1 MWSSKEG
8 CAQNGIAVPLLI
20 LRQWPEFSWAPFLFC
35 GPQLSASASSPKRI
49 AGFIGFGR
57 IAQATLARLVPFGFK
72 DALYHSNPSSK
83 TNAERDQTLKAKCG
97 LSSLSRVS
105 LDDLAAQSDVLFV
118 LAPGGAGTENIVNE
132 AFLFKMKKT
141 AVLVNASRGSLVDSN
156 ALAKA
161 LRENW
166 IWGAGLDVVAGEPG
180 IGKDHP
186 LVQEPK

>member
-1 MWSSKEG
+1 M
-8 CAQNGIAVPLLI
+8 LY
-20 LRQWPEFSWAPFLFC
+20 QWPDFSWAPFLFC
-35 GPQLSASASSPKRI
+35 GPQLSASVSSPKRT

-72 DALYHSNPSSK
+72 DALYYSNPSSP
-83 TNAERDQTLKAKCG
+83 TNTERDRGLEVKYG

-166 IWGAGLDVVAGEPG
+166 IWGAGLDVVAGEPK

-186 LVQEPK
+186 LVQEPKQAVSPLKSYWSDSA